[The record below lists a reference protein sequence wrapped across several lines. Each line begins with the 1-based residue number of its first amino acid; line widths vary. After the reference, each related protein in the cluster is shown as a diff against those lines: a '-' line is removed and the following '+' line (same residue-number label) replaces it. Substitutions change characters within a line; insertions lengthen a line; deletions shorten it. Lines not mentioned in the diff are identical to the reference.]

1 IKMDN
6 KKIKKIEFIILI
18 FHFLLF
24 YLTYNE
30 FIISLPLLL
39 VSIFL
44 AIYFMPIRLIKETF
58 ISKIDFFVKFLSGL
72 VFSFFIIFL
81 YLLYILKNEIPQ
93 LLIVLTLIYT
103 IINIS
108 LIYYYTDKNQHYKN
122 LHLFM
127 LINQAMYFY
136 CS

>member
-1 IKMDN
+1 MDN

>member
-1 IKMDN
+1 MDN

-44 AIYFMPIRLIKETF
+44 AIYFMPIRLIKETY